1 MVNAKI
7 GLTHQGTPK
16 GGKMSE
22 GRSFNRFHRFL
33 ARKHRQFLRKFV
45 DREAPKDVLLLK
57 FKRRKTELAG
67 K

>member
-1 MVNAKI
+1 
-7 GLTHQGTPK
+7 
-16 GGKMSE
+16 MSH

-33 ARKHRQFLRKFV
+33 AKTHRQLLRNFV

>member
-1 MVNAKI
+1 
-7 GLTHQGTPK
+7 
-16 GGKMSE
+16 MSE

-33 ARKHRQFLRKFV
+33 AKKHRQLLKQFV

-67 K
+67 T